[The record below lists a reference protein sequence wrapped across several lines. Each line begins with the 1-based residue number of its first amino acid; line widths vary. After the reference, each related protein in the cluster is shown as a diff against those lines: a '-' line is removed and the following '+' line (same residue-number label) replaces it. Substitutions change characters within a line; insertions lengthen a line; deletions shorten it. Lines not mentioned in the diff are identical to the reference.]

1 MSIHKQSKFVYI
13 LMSIITCLGVNL
25 NFSEN
30 IWFSSALLN
39 LSSSQLDVIIFEII
53 KFVIDEPT
61 TSEDGRVVDENGW
74 NKFQCV
80 PGYRFTVAAY
90 SNAAV
95 RSRLQCLAICLQDN
109 KCRMVNYGKGVCE
122 LSSTKYDE
130 SVAAASS
137 SLSMYYI

>member
-1 MSIHKQSKFVYI
+1 MRLLKFV
-13 LMSIITCLGVNL
+13 
-25 NFSEN
+25 
-30 IWFSSALLN
+30 
-39 LSSSQLDVIIFEII
+39 
-53 KFVIDEPT
+53 KDEQP

-95 RSRLQCLAICLQDN
+95 KSRLQCLAICLQDN

>member
-1 MSIHKQSKFVYI
+1 
-13 LMSIITCLGVNL
+13 MSIITCLGVNL

>member
-1 MSIHKQSKFVYI
+1 MKLLKFV
-13 LMSIITCLGVNL
+13 
-25 NFSEN
+25 
-30 IWFSSALLN
+30 
-39 LSSSQLDVIIFEII
+39 
-53 KFVIDEPT
+53 KDEPT

-90 SNAAV
+90 FNAAV
-95 RSRLQCLAICLQDN
+95 KSRLQCLAICLQDN

-137 SLSMYYI
+137 SVSMYYI

>member
-1 MSIHKQSKFVYI
+1 
-13 LMSIITCLGVNL
+13 MSIITCLSVNL